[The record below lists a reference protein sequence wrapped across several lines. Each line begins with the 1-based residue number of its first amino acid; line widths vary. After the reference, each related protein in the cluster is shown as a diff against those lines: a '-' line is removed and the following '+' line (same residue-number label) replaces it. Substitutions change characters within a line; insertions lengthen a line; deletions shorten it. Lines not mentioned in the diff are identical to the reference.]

1 MAKRKPKAPSN
12 NNESI
17 VESTELIAAEELG
30 DDLELET
37 ISEEDKAME
46 ARNKRI
52 AFQEMMA
59 RVDNPWGYSAGALES
74 KQAAMTML
82 STKTG
87 LYSRIPIVCKGCNCP
102 YGETCGLLEYGL
114 DTVGERCVL
123 ETTMIEQK
131 LANYTQEFD
140 LDESSYTD
148 WTMVKELINAEIMI
162 ERCLALMSQEAS
174 AITEEFIGTS
184 ESTGVDYF
192 RKEISK
198 TQELYERNLKI
209 KERILDTMMATRK
222 AKSRIRGDEGKSEQ
236 SILDSIFD
244 IDFIED
250 EKPDN
255 LK

>member
-12 NNESI
+12 NNESV
-17 VESTELIAAEELG
+17 VESTELVSAEELG

-37 ISEEDKAME
+37 ISEEDKALE
-46 ARNKRI
+46 AKNKRL

-74 KQAAMTML
+74 KKAAMTML

-131 LANYTQEFD
+131 LANYTEEFG

-162 ERCLALMSQEAS
+162 ERCMALMSQEGC

-184 ESTGVDYF
+184 EGSGIDYF

-222 AKSRIRGDEGKSEQ
+222 AKSKIRGADNDEKSL
-236 SILDSIFD
+236 LDNIFEM
-244 IDFIED
+244 DFIED
-250 EKPDN
+250 EKPDHLN
-255 LK
+255 

>member
-12 NNESI
+12 NNESV
-17 VESTELIAAEELG
+17 VESTELVTAEELG

-131 LANYTQEFD
+131 LANYTEEFG

-162 ERCLALMSQEAS
+162 ERCMALMSQEGC

-184 ESTGVDYF
+184 EGSGIDYF

-209 KERILDTMMATRK
+209 KERILDTMMGTRK
-222 AKSRIRGDEGKSEQ
+222 AKSKLRGADNDEKSL
-236 SILDSIFD
+236 LDNIFEM
-244 IDFIED
+244 DFIED
-250 EKPDN
+250 EKPDHLN
-255 LK
+255 

>member
-1 MAKRKPKAPSN
+1 MELTNNIDKSDKEKAIEKRQAF
-12 NNESI
+12 E
-17 VESTELIAAEELG
+17 
-30 DDLELET
+30 
-37 ISEEDKAME
+37 AMMD
-46 ARNKRI
+46 
-52 AFQEMMA
+52 Q
-59 RVDNPWGYSAGALES
+59 VVNPWGYSEGALES
-74 KQAAMTML
+74 KKAAMTML

-87 LYSRIPIVCKGCNCP
+87 LYSRIPIICKGCNCP
-102 YGETCGLLEYGL
+102 YGATCGLLEFGL

-131 LANYTQEFD
+131 LANYTEEFG

-162 ERCLALMSQEAS
+162 ERCLALMSQEGS

-184 ESTGVDYF
+184 ESSGVDYF

-222 AKSRIRGDEGKSEQ
+222 AKSRVKGDDSSTEKSL
-236 SILDSIFD
+236 LDTIFD

-250 EKPDN
+250 EKPDH

>member
-1 MAKRKPKAPSN
+1 MAKRKPKAPTSN
-12 NNESI
+12 NEETT
-17 VESTELIAAEELG
+17 VSTELVSAEELG

-37 ISEEDKAME
+37 ISEEDKALE
-46 ARNKRI
+46 AKNKRI
-52 AFQEMMA
+52 AFQDMMA

-74 KQAAMTML
+74 KKAAMTML

-131 LANYTQEFD
+131 LANYTEEFG

-162 ERCLALMSQEAS
+162 ERCMALMSQEGC

-184 ESTGVDYF
+184 EGSGIDYF

-222 AKSRIRGDEGKSEQ
+222 AKSKLRNADNDEKSL
-236 SILDSIFD
+236 LDNIFEM
-244 IDFIED
+244 DFIED
-250 EKPDN
+250 EKPEH

>member
-1 MAKRKPKAPSN
+1 MELTNNIDKSEKEKAIEKRQAF
-12 NNESI
+12 E
-17 VESTELIAAEELG
+17 
-30 DDLELET
+30 
-37 ISEEDKAME
+37 AMMD
-46 ARNKRI
+46 
-52 AFQEMMA
+52 Q
-59 RVDNPWGYSAGALES
+59 VGNPWGYSEGALES
-74 KQAAMTML
+74 KKVAMTML

-102 YGETCGLLEYGL
+102 YGATCGLLEFGL
-114 DTVGERCVL
+114 DPVGERCVL

-131 LANYTQEFD
+131 LANYTEEFG

-162 ERCLALMSQEAS
+162 ERCMALMSQEGC

-184 ESTGVDYF
+184 EGSGIDYF

-222 AKSRIRGDEGKSEQ
+222 AKSKLRNADNDEKSL
-236 SILDSIFD
+236 LDNIFEM
-244 IDFIED
+244 DFIED
-250 EKPDN
+250 EKPEH

>member
-1 MAKRKPKAPSN
+1 MELSDKLENEEQDKA
-12 NNESI
+12 
-17 VESTELIAAEELG
+17 LIAAERRLAF
-30 DDLELET
+30 
-37 ISEEDKAME
+37 ED
-46 ARNKRI
+46 
-52 AFQEMMA
+52 MMKKCG
-59 RVDNPWGYSAGALES
+59 NPWGYSAGALES

-87 LYSRIPIVCKGCNCP
+87 LYSRIPIICKGCNCP

-131 LANYTQEFD
+131 LAHYTEEFG

-162 ERCLALMSQEAS
+162 ERCLALMSQEGS

-184 ESTGVDYF
+184 ETSGVDYF

-198 TQELYERNLKI
+198 TQDLYERNLKI

-222 AKSRIRGDEGKSEQ
+222 AKSRVKGNDNNEK
-236 SILDSIFD
+236 SILDEIFE

-250 EKPDN
+250 EKPDH

>member
-12 NNESI
+12 NTESI
-17 VESTELIAAEELG
+17 VESTELVSAEELG

-37 ISEEDKAME
+37 ISEEDKALE
-46 ARNKRI
+46 AKNKRL

-74 KQAAMTML
+74 KKAAMTML

-131 LANYTQEFD
+131 LANYTEEFG

-162 ERCLALMSQEAS
+162 ERCMALMSQEGC

-184 ESTGVDYF
+184 EGSGIDYF

-222 AKSRIRGDEGKSEQ
+222 AKSKLRNADNDEKSL
-236 SILDSIFD
+236 LDNIFEM
-244 IDFIED
+244 DFIED
-250 EKPDN
+250 EKPDHLN
-255 LK
+255 

>member
-1 MAKRKPKAPSN
+1 
-12 NNESI
+12 
-17 VESTELIAAEELG
+17 
-30 DDLELET
+30 
-37 ISEEDKAME
+37 
-46 ARNKRI
+46 
-52 AFQEMMA
+52 
-59 RVDNPWGYSAGALES
+59 
-74 KQAAMTML
+74 ML

-87 LYSRIPIVCKGCNCP
+87 LYTRIPIICKGQCCP
-102 YGETCGLLEYGL
+102 YGATCGLLEFGL
-114 DTVGERCVL
+114 DVLGERCPL

-131 LANYTQEFD
+131 LANYTEEFG

-162 ERCLALMSQEAS
+162 ERCLALMSQEGS

-184 ESTGVDYF
+184 ESSGVDYF

-222 AKSRIRGDEGKSEQ
+222 AKSRMKGDDGNSER

-250 EKPDN
+250 EKPDH

>member
-12 NNESI
+12 NNESV

-37 ISEEDKAME
+37 ISEEDKALE

-74 KQAAMTML
+74 KKAAMTML

-131 LANYTQEFD
+131 LANYTEEFG

-162 ERCLALMSQEAS
+162 ERCMALMSQEGC

-184 ESTGVDYF
+184 EGSGIDYF

-222 AKSRIRGDEGKSEQ
+222 AKSKIRGADNDEKSL
-236 SILDSIFD
+236 LDNIFEM
-244 IDFIED
+244 DFIED
-250 EKPDN
+250 EKPDHLN
-255 LK
+255 

>member
-1 MAKRKPKAPSN
+1 MAKRKPKAPSS

-17 VESTELIAAEELG
+17 VESTELVAAEELG

-131 LANYTQEFD
+131 LANYTEEFG

-162 ERCLALMSQEAS
+162 ERCMALMSQEGC

-184 ESTGVDYF
+184 EGSGIDYF

-209 KERILDTMMATRK
+209 KERILDTMMGTRK
-222 AKSRIRGDEGKSEQ
+222 AKSKLRGADNDEKSL
-236 SILDSIFD
+236 LDNIFEM
-244 IDFIED
+244 DFIED
-250 EKPDN
+250 EKPDHLN
-255 LK
+255 

>member
-1 MAKRKPKAPSN
+1 MELTDKENAIEKRKAF
-12 NNESI
+12 ES
-17 VESTELIAAEELG
+17 
-30 DDLELET
+30 
-37 ISEEDKAME
+37 
-46 ARNKRI
+46 
-52 AFQEMMA
+52 MMDA
-59 RVDNPWGYSAGALES
+59 VGNPWGYSKGALES
-74 KQAAMTML
+74 KKAAMTML

-87 LYSRIPIVCKGCNCP
+87 LYSRIPIVCKGAHGCP
-102 YGETCGLLEYGL
+102 YAATCALVEFGL
-114 DTVGERCVL
+114 DPVGERCVL

-148 WTMVKELINAEIMI
+148 WTMVKELINAEIMV
-162 ERCLALMSQEAS
+162 ERCLALMSQEGC

-222 AKSRIRGDEGKSEQ
+222 AKSKLRGDDGKSEQ

-250 EKPDN
+250 QKPDD

>member
-1 MAKRKPKAPSN
+1 MELTNNIDKSEKEKAIEKRQAF
-12 NNESI
+12 E
-17 VESTELIAAEELG
+17 
-30 DDLELET
+30 
-37 ISEEDKAME
+37 AMMD
-46 ARNKRI
+46 
-52 AFQEMMA
+52 Q
-59 RVDNPWGYSAGALES
+59 VGNPWGYSEGALES
-74 KQAAMTML
+74 KKAAMTML

-102 YGETCGLLEYGL
+102 YGATCGLLEFGL
-114 DTVGERCVL
+114 DPVGERCVL

-131 LANYTQEFD
+131 LANYTEEFD

-162 ERCLALMSQEAS
+162 ERCLALMSQEAC

-184 ESTGVDYF
+184 EATGTDYF

-222 AKSRIRGDEGKSEQ
+222 AKSKIKGQDESAEK
-236 SILDSIFD
+236 SIFD
-244 IDFIED
+244 NIFDMDFIED
-250 EKPDN
+250 EKPEDF
-255 LK
+255 K

>member
-12 NNESI
+12 NNEAV
-17 VESTELIAAEELG
+17 VESTELVAAEELG

-131 LANYTQEFD
+131 LANYTEEFG

-162 ERCLALMSQEAS
+162 ERCMALMSQEGC

-184 ESTGVDYF
+184 EGSGIDYF

-209 KERILDTMMATRK
+209 KERILDTMMGTRK
-222 AKSRIRGDEGKSEQ
+222 AKSKLRGADNDEKSL
-236 SILDSIFD
+236 LDNIFEM
-244 IDFIED
+244 DFIED
-250 EKPDN
+250 EKPDHLN
-255 LK
+255 

>member
-12 NNESI
+12 NNESV
-17 VESTELIAAEELG
+17 VESTELVAAEELG

-37 ISEEDKAME
+37 TSDEDKAME

-131 LANYTQEFD
+131 LANYTEEFG

-162 ERCLALMSQEAS
+162 ERCMALMSQEGC

-184 ESTGVDYF
+184 EGSGIDYF

-209 KERILDTMMATRK
+209 KERILDTMMGTRK
-222 AKSRIRGDEGKSEQ
+222 AKSKLRGADNDEKSL
-236 SILDSIFD
+236 LDNIFEM
-244 IDFIED
+244 DFIED
-250 EKPDN
+250 EKPDHLN
-255 LK
+255 

>member
-1 MAKRKPKAPSN
+1 MELTDKTNKELTEAERKKEQRLAF
-12 NNESI
+12 
-17 VESTELIAAEELG
+17 
-30 DDLELET
+30 
-37 ISEEDKAME
+37 ED
-46 ARNKRI
+46 
-52 AFQEMMA
+52 MMKQCG
-59 RVDNPWGYSAGALES
+59 NPWGYSEGALES
-74 KQAAMTML
+74 KKAAMTML

-87 LYSRIPIVCKGCNCP
+87 LYSRIPIICKGCNCP

-131 LANYTQEFD
+131 LANYTEEFG

-148 WTMVKELINAEIMI
+148 WTMVKELINAEVMI
-162 ERCLALMSQEAS
+162 ERCLALMSQEGS

-184 ESTGVDYF
+184 ETSGVDYF

-198 TQELYERNLKI
+198 TQDLYERNLKI

-222 AKSRIRGDEGKSEQ
+222 AKSRMKGDDSAEK
-236 SILDSIFD
+236 SILDEIFE

-250 EKPDN
+250 EKPDH

>member
-1 MAKRKPKAPSN
+1 MSKRKPTKTTSN
-12 NNESI
+12 NEEQL
-17 VESTELIAAEELG
+17 VENVELATIS
-30 DDLELET
+30 DDLELDT
-37 ISEEDKAME
+37 MNEEEKALE
-46 ARNKRI
+46 AKNKRI

-59 RVDNPWGYSAGALES
+59 RTGNPWGYSAGALES
-74 KQAAMTML
+74 KKAAMTML

-87 LYSRIPIVCKGCNCP
+87 LYSRIPIICKGCNCP

-131 LANYTQEFD
+131 LANYTEEFG

-148 WTMVKELINAEIMI
+148 WTMIKELINAEIMI
-162 ERCLALMSQEAS
+162 ERCMALMSQEGC

-184 ESTGVDYF
+184 EGSGVDYF

-209 KERILDTMMATRK
+209 KERILDTMMGTRK
-222 AKSRIRGDEGKSEQ
+222 AKSRLRNAENDEKSL
-236 SILDSIFD
+236 LDNIFEM
-244 IDFIED
+244 DFIED
-250 EKPDN
+250 EKPDH